1 MLAWRRHG
9 PVVYRLRALFAM
21 VMTLLATCVLALV
34 SLSVLSLYPGAGAIR
49 PGASEQPVRATV
61 KECHRVGPLSGYGMG
76 YWWICQAAVR
86 HDVGPER
93 QVELGRSIVGPDDV
107 GQVVELRAV
116 CRGGGETDCYY
127 GRPMAFIL
135 VLGYA
140 IVEMALKVLVIGL
153 LFAVGVYLLKAVL
166 GAPAYVAIFDRRRR
180 AGGVD
185 DGMRSVKH
193 YLNVVRQQMVV
204 DGCAVTD
211 EYVGSMPAV
220 VGYRAKRWAGT
231 RMHVFAVAAQADR
244 VDEERLRAF
253 SDAVVNLA
261 LTRTGDSR
269 GVQTVLVL
277 PILITESADAAAT
290 SLTRTAYRLHLAGV
304 AVLAQPAVADV
315 RARKVWAFRGTRS
328 RGHAHHSL
336 IAEKYV
342 IYLPEPAA
350 R

>member
-86 HDVGPER
+86 HDVGPE
-93 QVELGRSIVGPDDV
+93 
-107 GQVVELRAV
+107 
-116 CRGGGETDCYY
+116 
-127 GRPMAFIL
+127 
-135 VLGYA
+135 
-140 IVEMALKVLVIGL
+140 
-153 LFAVGVYLLKAVL
+153 
-166 GAPAYVAIFDRRRR
+166 
-180 AGGVD
+180 
-185 DGMRSVKH
+185 
-193 YLNVVRQQMVV
+193 
-204 DGCAVTD
+204 
-211 EYVGSMPAV
+211 YVGSMPAV
-220 VGYRAKRWAGT
+220 VGYRAQRWAGT